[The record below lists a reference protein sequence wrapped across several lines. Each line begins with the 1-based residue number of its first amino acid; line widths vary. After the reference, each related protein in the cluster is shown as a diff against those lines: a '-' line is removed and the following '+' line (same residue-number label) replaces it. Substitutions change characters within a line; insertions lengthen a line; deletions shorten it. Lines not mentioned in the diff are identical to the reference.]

1 MFMRRVISLMISITI
16 LILFN
21 INDLTLVADDDNIS
35 NYSVDIK
42 KFNINN
48 NGLNPIETSKGI
60 NDALNYA
67 AKNKYDKITFPKG
80 EYCISEENPITMVSN
95 LIVDLNGSTFKVNDN
110 GLQHY
115 TVIDFSNCSNSQLI
129 NGIILGDRETHDYKT
144 IEGSHEWTCGIV
156 FNNCDNCILDNV
168 TISSFPGYGIS
179 SSLGEN
185 LSDLII
191 GVTKENLS
199 IGNIN
204 DKGKLN
210 NKKGTIRTIDPLN
223 ISNVGGEFE
232 LGYNKGYMGY
242 PYMQSKEYLSYF
254 YDENMKFIS
263 KVDNCK
269 QYKKVLIPD
278 NAKYVHFVFKQDYV
292 PERGDTDF
300 NGTTVF
306 LTNYSSPNN
315 ITIKNCLIEK
325 NKSLGMGICGGYNWN
340 IENNMFKENGG
351 GAPGYAID
359 LEDGWEYMNNFLF
372 KNNKFIENNN
382 DIVSCAGDNI
392 IFENNSFSSTVYMW
406 GRTTNYKF
414 LNNTFSNIS
423 MNINYEYST
432 DTECS
437 GNTYNN
443 CRIAIISKNKDA
455 KFNINNEN
463 IIDTHVNTMP
473 ENISII
479 DSDIIADNVD
489 NIRVSGNFK
498 DCQISKVTGSL
509 VNFRGEKCKINNSNI
524 YIQEEVNFKE
534 SNIEDTNIASFTTT
548 EKITLD
554 NNQLKN
560 TKISLSTWGCPTE
573 VLLKNNTISIDK
585 DSLLHLSAGVTKEVI
600 LDNNTIE
607 NNSNKSLINLFDTS
621 YTKAKGKLILKNNTI
636 NQGNSDYIFDGV
648 KIESGEF
655 DFIYNNNH
663 INGAKLINPIYKQM
677 KCFNVQEK

>member
-1 MFMRRVISLMISITI
+1 MKKIFSLVISIFLITFI
-16 LILFN
+16 HLNTIKLSAE
-21 INDLTLVADDDNIS
+21 TLK
-35 NYSVDIK
+35 NYGVDIQ

-95 LIVDLNGSTFKVNDN
+95 LIVDLNGATFKINDN

-191 GVTKENLS
+191 GVTKDNLS

-414 LNNTFSNIS
+414 LNNSFSNIA

-443 CRIAIISKNKDA
+443 CRIAITSKNKDA

-473 ENISII
+473 ENVSII
-479 DSDIIADNVD
+479 DSKITADNID
-489 NIRVSGNFK
+489 NIRIYGNFK
-498 DCQISKVTGSL
+498 DCHISKVTGSL
-509 VNFRGEKCKINNSNI
+509 VSFKGENCKINNSNI
-524 YIQEEVNFKE
+524 YIQEEGNIKE
-534 SNIEDTNIASFTTT
+534 STIEDTNIASFTTT

>member
-1 MFMRRVISLMISITI
+1 MKKIFSLVISIFLITFI
-16 LILFN
+16 HLNTIKLSAE
-21 INDLTLVADDDNIS
+21 TLK
-35 NYSVDIK
+35 NYGVDIQ

-95 LIVDLNGSTFKVNDN
+95 LIVDLNGATFKINDN

-359 LEDGWEYMNNFLF
+359 LEDGWEYMDSFLF
-372 KNNKFIENNN
+372 KNNKFIGNNN

-392 IFENNSFSSTVYMW
+392 IFENNSFTSTVYMW

-414 LNNTFSNIS
+414 LNNSFSNIA

-443 CRIAIISKNKDA
+443 CRIAITSKNKDA
-455 KFNINNEN
+455 EFNINNEN

-473 ENISII
+473 ENVSII
-479 DSDIIADNVD
+479 DSKITADNID
-489 NIRVSGNFK
+489 NIRIYGNFK
-498 DCQISKVTGSL
+498 DCHISKVTGSL

-554 NNQLKN
+554 NTQLKN

>member
-1 MFMRRVISLMISITI
+1 MKKIFSLVISIFLITFI
-16 LILFN
+16 HLNTIKLSAE
-21 INDLTLVADDDNIS
+21 TLK
-35 NYSVDIK
+35 NYGVDIQ

-48 NGLNPIETSKGI
+48 NGLNPIESSKGI

-95 LIVDLNGSTFKVNDN
+95 LIVDLNGATFKINDN

-129 NGIILGDRETHDYKT
+129 NGIILGDKETHDYKT

-168 TISSFPGYGIS
+168 TVSSFPGYGIS

-191 GVTKENLS
+191 GVTKDNLS
-199 IGNIN
+199 IGNIS

-210 NKKGTIRTIDPLN
+210 SKRGTIRTIDPLN
-223 ISNVGGEFE
+223 IINVGGEFE

-242 PYMQSKEYLSYF
+242 PYMQSKEYSAYF

-300 NGTTVF
+300 NDTTVF

-359 LEDGWEYMNNFLF
+359 LEDGWEYMDSFLF
-372 KNNKFIENNN
+372 KNNKFIGNNN

-392 IFENNSFSSTVYMW
+392 IFENNSFTSTVYMW

-443 CRIAIISKNKDA
+443 CRIAITSKNKDA

-479 DSDIIADNVD
+479 DSKIIADNID
-489 NIRVSGNFK
+489 NIRISGNFK
-498 DCQISKVTGSL
+498 DCHISKVTGSL
-509 VNFRGEKCKINNSNI
+509 VSFKGENCKINNSNI
-524 YIQEEVNFKE
+524 YIQEEVNVKE

-554 NNQLKN
+554 NNKLNN

-585 DSLLHLSAGVTKEVI
+585 DSLIHLSAGVTKEVI

>member
-1 MFMRRVISLMISITI
+1 MKKIFSLVISIFLITFI
-16 LILFN
+16 HLNTIKLSAE
-21 INDLTLVADDDNIS
+21 TLK
-35 NYSVDIK
+35 NYGVDIQ

-95 LIVDLNGSTFKVNDN
+95 LIVDLNGATFKINDN

-359 LEDGWEYMNNFLF
+359 LEDGWEYMDSFLF
-372 KNNKFIENNN
+372 KNNKFIGNNN

-392 IFENNSFSSTVYMW
+392 IFENNSFTSTVYMW

-414 LNNTFSNIS
+414 LNNTFSNIA

-443 CRIAIISKNKDA
+443 CRIAITSKNKDA
-455 KFNINNEN
+455 EFNINNEN

-473 ENISII
+473 ENVSII
-479 DSDIIADNVD
+479 DSKITADNID
-489 NIRVSGNFK
+489 NIRIYGNFK
-498 DCQISKVTGSL
+498 DCHISKVTGSL

>member
-1 MFMRRVISLMISITI
+1 MKKIFSLVISIFLITFI
-16 LILFN
+16 HLNTIKLSAE
-21 INDLTLVADDDNIS
+21 TLK
-35 NYSVDIK
+35 NYGVDIQ

-95 LIVDLNGSTFKVNDN
+95 LIVDLNGATFKINDN

-359 LEDGWEYMNNFLF
+359 LEDGWEYMDSFLF
-372 KNNKFIENNN
+372 KNNKFIGNNN

-392 IFENNSFSSTVYMW
+392 IFENNSFTSTVYMW

-414 LNNTFSNIS
+414 LNNSFSNIA

-443 CRIAIISKNKDA
+443 CRIAITSKNKDA
-455 KFNINNEN
+455 EFNINNEN

-473 ENISII
+473 ENVSII
-479 DSDIIADNVD
+479 DSKITADNID
-489 NIRVSGNFK
+489 NIRIYGNFK
-498 DCQISKVTGSL
+498 DCHISKVTGSL

-663 INGAKLINPIYKQM
+663 INCAKLINPIYKQM

>member
-1 MFMRRVISLMISITI
+1 MKKIFSLVISIFLITFI
-16 LILFN
+16 HLNTIKLSAE
-21 INDLTLVADDDNIS
+21 TLK
-35 NYSVDIK
+35 NYGVDIQ

-95 LIVDLNGSTFKVNDN
+95 LIVDLNGATFKINDN

-340 IENNMFKENGG
+340 IDNNVFKENGG

-359 LEDGWEYMNNFLF
+359 LEDGWEYMDSFLF
-372 KNNKFIENNN
+372 KNNKFIGNNN

-392 IFENNSFSSTVYMW
+392 IFENNSFTSTVYMW

-414 LNNTFSNIS
+414 LNNSFSNIA

-443 CRIAIISKNKDA
+443 CRIAITSKNKDA
-455 KFNINNEN
+455 EFNINNEN

-473 ENISII
+473 ENVSII
-479 DSDIIADNVD
+479 DSKITADNID
-489 NIRVSGNFK
+489 NIRIYGNFK
-498 DCQISKVTGSL
+498 DCHISKVTGSL

>member
-1 MFMRRVISLMISITI
+1 MKKIFSLVISIFLITFI
-16 LILFN
+16 HLNTIKLSAE
-21 INDLTLVADDDNIS
+21 TLK
-35 NYSVDIK
+35 NYGVDIQ

-80 EYCISEENPITMVSN
+80 EYCISEENPITMASN
-95 LIVDLNGSTFKVNDN
+95 LIVDLNGATFKINDN

-359 LEDGWEYMNNFLF
+359 LEDGWEYMDSFLF
-372 KNNKFIENNN
+372 KNNKFIGNNN

-392 IFENNSFSSTVYMW
+392 IFENNSFTSTVYMW

-414 LNNTFSNIS
+414 LNNSFSNIA

-443 CRIAIISKNKDA
+443 CRIAITSKNKDA
-455 KFNINNEN
+455 EFNINNEN

-473 ENISII
+473 ENVSII
-479 DSDIIADNVD
+479 DSKITADNID
-489 NIRVSGNFK
+489 NIRIYGNFK
-498 DCQISKVTGSL
+498 DCHISKVTGSL

-677 KCFNVQEK
+677 KCFNFQEK

>member
-1 MFMRRVISLMISITI
+1 MKKIFCLIISTFLII
-16 LILFN
+16 LI
-21 INDLTLVADDDNIS
+21 TS
-35 NYSVDIK
+35 NGIEVSAEKLKNYNVDIEE
-42 KFNINN
+42 FNINN
-48 NGLNPIETSKGI
+48 EGLNPVETSKGI
-60 NDALNYA
+60 NDVLAYA

-129 NGIILGDRETHDYKT
+129 NGIILGDKETHDYKT

-168 TISSFPGYGIS
+168 TVSSFPGYGIS

-191 GVTKENLS
+191 GVTKDNLS
-199 IGNIN
+199 IGNIS
-204 DKGKLN
+204 DRGKLN
-210 NKKGTIRTIDPLN
+210 SKRGTIRTIDPLN

-242 PYMQSKEYLSYF
+242 PYMQSKEYSAYF

-359 LEDGWEYMNNFLF
+359 LEDGWEYMDSFLF

-392 IFENNSFSSTVYMW
+392 IFENNSFTSTVYMW

-414 LNNTFSNIS
+414 LNNSFLNIA

-479 DSDIIADNVD
+479 DSKITADNID

-524 YIQEEVNFKE
+524 YIQEEVNVKE

-554 NNQLKN
+554 NNKLNN

>member
-1 MFMRRVISLMISITI
+1 MKKIFSLVISIFLITFI
-16 LILFN
+16 HLNTIKLSAE
-21 INDLTLVADDDNIS
+21 TLK
-35 NYSVDIK
+35 NYGVDIQ

-95 LIVDLNGSTFKVNDN
+95 LIVDLNGATFKINDN

-359 LEDGWEYMNNFLF
+359 LEDGWEYMDSFLF
-372 KNNKFIENNN
+372 KNNKFIGNNN

-392 IFENNSFSSTVYMW
+392 IFENNSFTSTVYMW

-414 LNNTFSNIS
+414 LNNSFSNIA

-443 CRIAIISKNKDA
+443 CRIAITSKNKDA
-455 KFNINNEN
+455 EFNINNEN

-473 ENISII
+473 ENVSII
-479 DSDIIADNVD
+479 DSKITADNID
-489 NIRVSGNFK
+489 NIRIYGNFK
-498 DCQISKVTGSL
+498 DCHISKVTGSL

-663 INGAKLINPIYKQM
+663 INGAKLINQIYKQM

>member
-1 MFMRRVISLMISITI
+1 MKKIFSLVISIFLITFI
-16 LILFN
+16 HLNTIKLSAE
-21 INDLTLVADDDNIS
+21 TLK
-35 NYSVDIK
+35 NYGVDIQ

-48 NGLNPIETSKGI
+48 NGLNPIESSKGI

-95 LIVDLNGSTFKVNDN
+95 LIVDLNGATFKINDN

-129 NGIILGDRETHDYKT
+129 NGIILGDKETHDYKT

-168 TISSFPGYGIS
+168 TVSSFPGYGIS

-191 GVTKENLS
+191 GVTKDNLS
-199 IGNIN
+199 IGNIS

-210 NKKGTIRTIDPLN
+210 SKRGTIRTIDPLN
-223 ISNVGGEFE
+223 IINVGGEFE

-242 PYMQSKEYLSYF
+242 PYMQSKEYSAYF

-359 LEDGWEYMNNFLF
+359 LEDGWEYMDSFLF
-372 KNNKFIENNN
+372 KNNKFIGNNN

-392 IFENNSFSSTVYMW
+392 IFENNSFTSTVYMW

-443 CRIAIISKNKDA
+443 CRIAITSKNKDA

-479 DSDIIADNVD
+479 DSKIIADNID
-489 NIRVSGNFK
+489 NIRISGNFK
-498 DCQISKVTGSL
+498 DCHISKVTGSL
-509 VNFRGEKCKINNSNI
+509 VSFKGENCKINNSNI

>member
-1 MFMRRVISLMISITI
+1 MKKIFCLIISTFLII
-16 LILFN
+16 LI
-21 INDLTLVADDDNIS
+21 TS
-35 NYSVDIK
+35 NGIEVSAEKLKNYNVDIEE
-42 KFNINN
+42 FNINN
-48 NGLNPIETSKGI
+48 EGLNPVETSKGI
-60 NDALNYA
+60 NDVLAYA

-129 NGIILGDRETHDYKT
+129 NGIILGDKETHDYKT

-168 TISSFPGYGIS
+168 TVSSFPGYGIS

-191 GVTKENLS
+191 GVTKDNLS
-199 IGNIN
+199 IGNIS

-210 NKKGTIRTIDPLN
+210 SKRGTIRTIDPLN

-242 PYMQSKEYLSYF
+242 PYMQSKEYSAYF

-359 LEDGWEYMNNFLF
+359 LEDGWEYMDSFLF

-392 IFENNSFSSTVYMW
+392 IFENNSFTSTVYMW

-414 LNNTFSNIS
+414 LNNSFLNIA

-479 DSDIIADNVD
+479 DSKITADNID

-524 YIQEEVNFKE
+524 YIQEEVNVKE

-554 NNQLKN
+554 NNKLNN
-560 TKISLSTWGCPTE
+560 TKISLSTWGCPIE

>member
-1 MFMRRVISLMISITI
+1 MKKIFSLVISIFLITFI
-16 LILFN
+16 HLNTIKLSAE
-21 INDLTLVADDDNIS
+21 TLK
-35 NYSVDIK
+35 NYGVDIQ

-80 EYCISEENPITMVSN
+80 EYCISEENPITMASN
-95 LIVDLNGSTFKVNDN
+95 LIVDLNGATFKINDN

-359 LEDGWEYMNNFLF
+359 LEDGWEYMDSFLF
-372 KNNKFIENNN
+372 KNNKFIGNNN

-392 IFENNSFSSTVYMW
+392 IFENNSFTSTVYMW

-414 LNNTFSNIS
+414 LNNTFSNIA

-443 CRIAIISKNKDA
+443 CRIAITSKNKDA
-455 KFNINNEN
+455 EFNINNEN

-473 ENISII
+473 ENVSII
-479 DSDIIADNVD
+479 DSKITADNID
-489 NIRVSGNFK
+489 NIRIYGNFK
-498 DCQISKVTGSL
+498 DCHISKVTGSL

>member
-1 MFMRRVISLMISITI
+1 MRRVFSLIISITI
-16 LILFN
+16 FILFN
-21 INDLTLVADDDNIS
+21 INYMQAIAGEINIENYKVDINEFKIS
-35 NYSVDIK
+35 NK
-42 KFNINN
+42 
-48 NGLNPIETSKGI
+48 GLNPVETSKGI
-60 NDALNYA
+60 NDLLNYA
-67 AKNKYDKITFPKG
+67 VKNKYDKITFPKG
-80 EYCISEENPITMVSN
+80 EYCISEEEPIKMVSD
-95 LIVDLNGSTFKVNDN
+95 LIVDLNGSTFKINDN

-115 TVIDFSNCSNSQLI
+115 MVIDFSNCSNSQLI

-242 PYMQSKEYLSYF
+242 PYMQSKEYSAYF

-300 NGTTVF
+300 NDTTVF

-359 LEDGWEYMNNFLF
+359 LEDGWEYMDSFLF
-372 KNNKFIENNN
+372 KNNKFIGNNN

-392 IFENNSFSSTVYMW
+392 IFENNSFTSTVYMW

-414 LNNTFSNIS
+414 LNNSFSNIA

-443 CRIAIISKNKDA
+443 CRIAITSKNNNAD
-455 KFNINNEN
+455 FNISNEN
-463 IIDTHVNTMP
+463 IIDTAINSMP
-473 ENISII
+473 ENVSII
-479 DSDIIADNVD
+479 DSKITAGNID
-489 NIRVSGNFK
+489 NIRIYGNFK
-498 DCQISKVTGSL
+498 DCHISKVTGSL
-509 VNFRGEKCKINNSNI
+509 VSFKGENCKINNSNI
-524 YIQEEVNFKE
+524 YIQEEGNIKE
-534 SNIEDTNIASFTTT
+534 STIEDTTIASFTTT

-554 NNQLKN
+554 NNKLKN
-560 TKISLSTWGCPTE
+560 TKIALSTWGCPTE

-600 LDNNTIE
+600 LDDNTIE
-607 NNSNKSLINLFDTS
+607 NNSDKALINLFDTS
-621 YTKAKGKLILKNNTI
+621 YTKAKGKLILKKNTI
-636 NQGNSDYIFDGV
+636 SQRNSDYIFDGV

-655 DFIYNNNH
+655 DFIYDNNH
-663 INGAKLINPIYKQM
+663 IKGAKLINPIYKQM

>member
-1 MFMRRVISLMISITI
+1 MKKIFCLIISTFLII
-16 LILFN
+16 LI
-21 INDLTLVADDDNIS
+21 TS
-35 NYSVDIK
+35 NGIELSAEKLKNYNVDIE

-95 LIVDLNGSTFKVNDN
+95 LIVDLNGSTFKINDN

-168 TISSFPGYGIS
+168 TVSSFPGYGIS

-191 GVTKENLS
+191 GVTKDNLS

-278 NAKYVHFVFKQDYV
+278 KAKYVHFVFKQDYV

-300 NGTTVF
+300 NSTTVF

-359 LEDGWEYMNNFLF
+359 LEDGWEYMDSFLF
-372 KNNKFIENNN
+372 KNNKFIDNNN

-392 IFENNSFSSTVYMW
+392 IFENNSFTSTVYMW

-414 LNNTFSNIS
+414 LNNSFSNIA

-443 CRIAIISKNKDA
+443 CRIAITSKNKDA
-455 KFNINNEN
+455 KFNISNEN

-473 ENISII
+473 ENVSII
-479 DSDIIADNVD
+479 DSKITADNID
-489 NIRVSGNFK
+489 NIRIYGNFK
-498 DCQISKVTGSL
+498 DCHISKVTGSL
-509 VNFRGEKCKINNSNI
+509 VSFKGENCKINNSNI
-524 YIQEEVNFKE
+524 YIQEEGNIKE
-534 SNIEDTNIASFTTT
+534 STIEDTNIASFTTT

-554 NNQLKN
+554 NNKLKN

-636 NQGNSDYIFDGV
+636 SQRNSDYIFDGV

-655 DFIYNNNH
+655 DFIYDNNH
-663 INGAKLINPIYKQM
+663 IKGAKLINPIYKQM

>member
-21 INDLTLVADDDNIS
+21 INDLTLAADDDNIS

-110 GLQHY
+110 GLQNY

-168 TISSFPGYGIS
+168 TVSSFPGYGIS

-191 GVTKENLS
+191 GVTKDNLS
-199 IGNIN
+199 IGNIS

-210 NKKGTIRTIDPLN
+210 SKRGTIRTIDPLN

-242 PYMQSKEYLSYF
+242 PYMQSKEYSAYF

-359 LEDGWEYMNNFLF
+359 LEDGWEYMDSFLF

-392 IFENNSFSSTVYMW
+392 IFENNRFTSTVYMW

-473 ENISII
+473 ENVSII
-479 DSDIIADNVD
+479 DSKITADNID
-489 NIRVSGNFK
+489 NIRIYGNFK
-498 DCQISKVTGSL
+498 DCHISKVTGSL

-600 LDNNTIE
+600 LDDNTIE
-607 NNSNKSLINLFDTS
+607 NNSDKALINLFDTS

>member
-1 MFMRRVISLMISITI
+1 MKKIFSLVISIFLITFI
-16 LILFN
+16 HLNTIKLSAE
-21 INDLTLVADDDNIS
+21 TLK
-35 NYSVDIK
+35 NYGVDIQ

-95 LIVDLNGSTFKVNDN
+95 LIVDLNGATFKINDN

-199 IGNIN
+199 IGNIS

-359 LEDGWEYMNNFLF
+359 LEDGWEYMDSFLF
-372 KNNKFIENNN
+372 KNNKFIGNNN

-392 IFENNSFSSTVYMW
+392 IFENNSFTSTVYMW

-414 LNNTFSNIS
+414 LNNSFSNIA

-443 CRIAIISKNKDA
+443 CRIAITSKNKDA
-455 KFNINNEN
+455 EFNINNEN

-473 ENISII
+473 ENVSII
-479 DSDIIADNVD
+479 DSKITADNID
-489 NIRVSGNFK
+489 NIRIYGNFK
-498 DCQISKVTGSL
+498 DCHISKVTGSL

-677 KCFNVQEK
+677 KCFNIQEK

>member
-1 MFMRRVISLMISITI
+1 MKKIFSLVISIFLITFI
-16 LILFN
+16 HLNTIKLSAE
-21 INDLTLVADDDNIS
+21 TLK
-35 NYSVDIK
+35 NYGVDIQ

-80 EYCISEENPITMVSN
+80 EYCISEENPITMASN
-95 LIVDLNGSTFKVNDN
+95 LIVDLNGATFKINDN

-168 TISSFPGYGIS
+168 TVSSFPGYGIS

-278 NAKYVHFVFKQDYV
+278 KAKYVHFVFKQDYV

-359 LEDGWEYMNNFLF
+359 LEDGWEYMDSFLF
-372 KNNKFIENNN
+372 KNNKFIGNNN

-392 IFENNSFSSTVYMW
+392 IFENNSFTSTVYMW

-414 LNNTFSNIS
+414 LNNSFSNIA

-443 CRIAIISKNKDA
+443 CRIAITSKNKDA
-455 KFNINNEN
+455 EFNINNEN

-473 ENISII
+473 ENVSII
-479 DSDIIADNVD
+479 DSKITADNID
-489 NIRVSGNFK
+489 NIRIYGNFK
-498 DCQISKVTGSL
+498 DCHISKVTGSL

>member
-1 MFMRRVISLMISITI
+1 MKKIFSLVISIFLITFI
-16 LILFN
+16 HLNTIKLSAE
-21 INDLTLVADDDNIS
+21 TLK
-35 NYSVDIK
+35 NYGVDIQ

-95 LIVDLNGSTFKVNDN
+95 LIVDLNGATFKINDN

-340 IENNMFKENGG
+340 IENNMFNENGG

-359 LEDGWEYMNNFLF
+359 LEDGWEYMDSFLF
-372 KNNKFIENNN
+372 KNNKFIGNNN

-392 IFENNSFSSTVYMW
+392 IFENNSFTSTVYMW

-414 LNNTFSNIS
+414 LNNSFSNIA

-443 CRIAIISKNKDA
+443 CRIAITSKNKDA
-455 KFNINNEN
+455 EFNINNEN

-473 ENISII
+473 ENVSII
-479 DSDIIADNVD
+479 DSKITADNID
-489 NIRVSGNFK
+489 NIRIYGNFK
-498 DCQISKVTGSL
+498 DCHISKVTGSL

>member
-1 MFMRRVISLMISITI
+1 MKKIFSLVISIFLITFI
-16 LILFN
+16 HLNTIKLSAE
-21 INDLTLVADDDNIS
+21 TLK
-35 NYSVDIK
+35 NYGVDIQ

-95 LIVDLNGSTFKVNDN
+95 LIVDLNGATFKINDN

-359 LEDGWEYMNNFLF
+359 LEDGWEYMDSFLF
-372 KNNKFIENNN
+372 KNNKFIGNNN

-392 IFENNSFSSTVYMW
+392 IFENNSFTSTVYMW

-414 LNNTFSNIS
+414 LNNSFSNIA

-443 CRIAIISKNKDA
+443 CRIAITSKNKDA
-455 KFNINNEN
+455 EFNINNEN

-473 ENISII
+473 ENVSII
-479 DSDIIADNVD
+479 DSKITADNID
-489 NIRVSGNFK
+489 NIRIYGNFK
-498 DCQISKVTGSL
+498 DCHISKVTCSL

>member
-1 MFMRRVISLMISITI
+1 MKKIFSLVISIFLITFI
-16 LILFN
+16 HLNTIKLSAE
-21 INDLTLVADDDNIS
+21 TLK
-35 NYSVDIK
+35 NYGVDIQ

-95 LIVDLNGSTFKVNDN
+95 LIVDLNGATFKINDN

-168 TISSFPGYGIS
+168 TVSSFPGYGIS

-191 GVTKENLS
+191 GVTKDNLS
-199 IGNIN
+199 IGNIS

-210 NKKGTIRTIDPLN
+210 SKRGTIRTIDPLN

-242 PYMQSKEYLSYF
+242 PYMQSKEYSAYF

-359 LEDGWEYMNNFLF
+359 LEDGWEYMDSFLF

-382 DIVSCAGDNI
+382 DIVSCVGDNI
-392 IFENNSFSSTVYMW
+392 IFENNSFTSTVYMW

-473 ENISII
+473 ENVSII
-479 DSDIIADNVD
+479 DSKITADNID
-489 NIRVSGNFK
+489 NIRIYGNFK
-498 DCQISKVTGSL
+498 DCHISKVTGSL

>member
-1 MFMRRVISLMISITI
+1 MRRVISLMISITI

-21 INDLTLVADDDNIS
+21 INDLTLAADDDNIS

-48 NGLNPIETSKGI
+48 KGLNPIETSKGI

-67 AKNKYDKITFPKG
+67 VKNKYDKITFPKG

-95 LIVDLNGSTFKVNDN
+95 LIVDLNGSTFKINDN

-129 NGIILGDRETHDYKT
+129 NGIILGDKENHDYKT

-168 TISSFPGYGIS
+168 TVSSFPGYGIS

-191 GVTKENLS
+191 GVTKDNLS

-278 NAKYVHFVFKQDYV
+278 KAKYVHFVFKQDYV

-300 NGTTVF
+300 NSTTVF

-315 ITIKNCLIEK
+315 ITIKDCLIEK

-392 IFENNSFSSTVYMW
+392 IFENNSFTSTVYMW

-414 LNNTFSNIS
+414 LNNSFSNIA

-455 KFNINNEN
+455 KFNISNEN

-473 ENISII
+473 ENVTII
-479 DSDIIADNVD
+479 DSKIIADNID
-489 NIRVSGNFK
+489 NIRISGNFK
-498 DCQISKVTGSL
+498 DCHISKITGSL
-509 VNFRGEKCKINNSNI
+509 VSFKGEKCKINNSNI
-524 YIQEEVNFKE
+524 YIQEEGNIKE
-534 SNIEDTNIASFTTT
+534 STIEDTTIASFTTT

-554 NNQLKN
+554 NNKLNN

-573 VLLKNNTISIDK
+573 VILKNNAISIDK

>member
-1 MFMRRVISLMISITI
+1 MKKIFSLVISIFLITFI
-16 LILFN
+16 HLNTIKLSAE
-21 INDLTLVADDDNIS
+21 TLK
-35 NYSVDIK
+35 NYGVDIQ

-95 LIVDLNGSTFKVNDN
+95 LIVDLNGATFKINDN

-156 FNNCDNCILDNV
+156 FNNYDNCILDNV

-359 LEDGWEYMNNFLF
+359 LEDGWEYMDSFLF
-372 KNNKFIENNN
+372 KNNKFIGNNN

-392 IFENNSFSSTVYMW
+392 IFENNSFTSTVYMW

-414 LNNTFSNIS
+414 LNNSFSNIA

-443 CRIAIISKNKDA
+443 CRIAITSKNKDA
-455 KFNINNEN
+455 EFNINNEN

-473 ENISII
+473 ENVSII
-479 DSDIIADNVD
+479 DSKITADNID
-489 NIRVSGNFK
+489 NIRIYGNFK
-498 DCQISKVTGSL
+498 DCHISKVTGSL

>member
-1 MFMRRVISLMISITI
+1 MKKIFSLVISIFLITFI
-16 LILFN
+16 HLNTIKLSAE
-21 INDLTLVADDDNIS
+21 TLK
-35 NYSVDIK
+35 NYGVDIQ

-80 EYCISEENPITMVSN
+80 EYCISEENPITMASN
-95 LIVDLNGSTFKVNDN
+95 LIVDLNGATFKINDN

-359 LEDGWEYMNNFLF
+359 LEDGWEYMDSFLF
-372 KNNKFIENNN
+372 KNNKFIGNNN

-392 IFENNSFSSTVYMW
+392 IFENNSFTSTVYMW

-414 LNNTFSNIS
+414 LNNSFSNIA

-443 CRIAIISKNKDA
+443 CRIAITSKNKDA
-455 KFNINNEN
+455 EFNINNEN

-473 ENISII
+473 ENVSII
-479 DSDIIADNVD
+479 DSKITADNID
-489 NIRVSGNFK
+489 NIRIYGNFK
-498 DCQISKVTGSL
+498 DCHISKVTGSL

-573 VLLKNNTISIDK
+573 VLLENNTISIDK

>member
-1 MFMRRVISLMISITI
+1 MKKIFSLVISIFLITFI
-16 LILFN
+16 HLDTIKLSAE
-21 INDLTLVADDDNIS
+21 TLK
-35 NYSVDIK
+35 NYGVDIQ

-95 LIVDLNGSTFKVNDN
+95 LIVDLNGATFKINDN

-359 LEDGWEYMNNFLF
+359 LEDGWEYMDSFLF
-372 KNNKFIENNN
+372 KNNKFIGNNN

-392 IFENNSFSSTVYMW
+392 IFENNSFTSTVYMW

-414 LNNTFSNIS
+414 LNNSFSNIA

-443 CRIAIISKNKDA
+443 CRIAITSKNKDA
-455 KFNINNEN
+455 EFNINNEN

-473 ENISII
+473 ENVSII
-479 DSDIIADNVD
+479 DSKITADNID
-489 NIRVSGNFK
+489 NIRIYGNFK
-498 DCQISKVTGSL
+498 DCHISKVTGSL

>member
-1 MFMRRVISLMISITI
+1 MKKIFSLVISIFLITFI
-16 LILFN
+16 HLNTIKLSAE
-21 INDLTLVADDDNIS
+21 TLK
-35 NYSVDIK
+35 NYGVDIQ

-95 LIVDLNGSTFKVNDN
+95 LIVDLNGATFKINDN

-269 QYKKVLIPD
+269 QYKKVFIP
-278 NAKYVHFVFKQDYV
+278 NKAKYVHFVFKQDYV

-300 NGTTVF
+300 NSTTVF

-315 ITIKNCLIEK
+315 ITIKDCLIEK

-340 IENNMFKENGG
+340 IENNVFKENGG

-359 LEDGWEYMNNFLF
+359 LEDGWEYMDSFLF
-372 KNNKFIENNN
+372 KNNKFIDNNN

-392 IFENNSFSSTVYMW
+392 IFENNSFTSTVYMW

-414 LNNTFSNIS
+414 LNNSFSNIS

-443 CRIAIISKNKDA
+443 CRIAITSKNKDA

-473 ENISII
+473 ENVSII
-479 DSDIIADNVD
+479 DSKIIADNID
-489 NIRVSGNFK
+489 NIRISGNFK
-498 DCQISKVTGSL
+498 DCHISKVTGSL
-509 VNFRGEKCKINNSNI
+509 VSFKGENCKINNSNI

-554 NNQLKN
+554 NNKLNN

>member
-1 MFMRRVISLMISITI
+1 MKKIFSLVISIFLITFI
-16 LILFN
+16 HLNTIKLSAE
-21 INDLTLVADDDNIS
+21 TLK
-35 NYSVDIK
+35 NYGVDIQ

-95 LIVDLNGSTFKVNDN
+95 LIVDLNGATFKINDN

-278 NAKYVHFVFKQDYV
+278 KAKYVHFVFNQDYL
-292 PERGDTDF
+292 PSTGDTDF

-315 ITIKNCLIEK
+315 ITIKNCTIEK
-325 NKSLGMGICGGYNWN
+325 NRSLGMGICGGRNFT
-340 IENNMFKENGG
+340 IKNNTFKENGG

-359 LEDGWEYMNNFLF
+359 LEDGWEYMDSFLF
-372 KNNKFIENNN
+372 KNNKFIDNNN

-392 IFENNSFSSTVYMW
+392 IFENNSFTSTVYMW

-414 LNNTFSNIS
+414 LNNSFSNIS

-443 CRIAIISKNKDA
+443 CRIAITSKNKDA

-473 ENISII
+473 ENVSII
-479 DSDIIADNVD
+479 DSKITADNID
-489 NIRVSGNFK
+489 NIRIYGNFK
-498 DCQISKVTGSL
+498 DCHISKVTGSL
-509 VNFRGEKCKINNSNI
+509 VSFKGENCKINNSNI

-554 NNQLKN
+554 NNKLNN

>member
-1 MFMRRVISLMISITI
+1 MKKIFSLVISIFLITFI
-16 LILFN
+16 HLNTIKLSAE
-21 INDLTLVADDDNIS
+21 TLK
-35 NYSVDIK
+35 NYGVDIQ

-95 LIVDLNGSTFKVNDN
+95 LIVDLNGATFKINDN

-278 NAKYVHFVFKQDYV
+278 NAKYVNFVFKQDYV

-359 LEDGWEYMNNFLF
+359 LEDGWEYMDSFLF
-372 KNNKFIENNN
+372 KNNKFIGNNN

-392 IFENNSFSSTVYMW
+392 IFENNSFTSTVYMW

-414 LNNTFSNIS
+414 LNNSFSNIA

-443 CRIAIISKNKDA
+443 CRIAITSKNKDA
-455 KFNINNEN
+455 EFNINNEN

-473 ENISII
+473 ENVSII
-479 DSDIIADNVD
+479 DSKITADNID
-489 NIRVSGNFK
+489 NIRIYGNFK
-498 DCQISKVTGSL
+498 DCHISKVTGSL

>member
-1 MFMRRVISLMISITI
+1 MKKIFSLVISIFLITFI
-16 LILFN
+16 HLNTIKLSAE
-21 INDLTLVADDDNIS
+21 TLK
-35 NYSVDIK
+35 NYGVDIQ

-95 LIVDLNGSTFKVNDN
+95 LIVDLNGSTFKINDN

-359 LEDGWEYMNNFLF
+359 LEDGWEYMDSLLF
-372 KNNKFIENNN
+372 KNNKFIGNNN

-392 IFENNSFSSTVYMW
+392 IFENNSFTSTVYMW

-414 LNNTFSNIS
+414 LNNSFSNIA

-443 CRIAIISKNKDA
+443 CRIAITSKNKDA
-455 KFNINNEN
+455 EFNINNEN

-473 ENISII
+473 ENVSII
-479 DSDIIADNVD
+479 DSKITADNID
-489 NIRVSGNFK
+489 NIRIYGNFK
-498 DCQISKVTGSL
+498 DCHISKVTGSL

-677 KCFNVQEK
+677 KCFNIQEK

>member
-1 MFMRRVISLMISITI
+1 MKKIFCLIISTFLII
-16 LILFN
+16 LI
-21 INDLTLVADDDNIS
+21 TS
-35 NYSVDIK
+35 NGIEVSAEKLKNYNVDIEE
-42 KFNINN
+42 FNINN
-48 NGLNPIETSKGI
+48 EGLNPVETSKGI
-60 NDALNYA
+60 NDVLAYA

-129 NGIILGDRETHDYKT
+129 NGIILGDKETHDYKT

-168 TISSFPGYGIS
+168 TVSSFPGYGIS

-191 GVTKENLS
+191 GVTKDNLS
-199 IGNIN
+199 IGNIS

-210 NKKGTIRTIDPLN
+210 SKRGTIRTIDPLN

-242 PYMQSKEYLSYF
+242 PYMQSKEYSAYF

-359 LEDGWEYMNNFLF
+359 LEDGWEYMDSFLF
-372 KNNKFIENNN
+372 KNNKFIGNNN

-392 IFENNSFSSTVYMW
+392 IFENNSFTSTVYMW

-414 LNNTFSNIS
+414 LNNSFLNIA

-479 DSDIIADNVD
+479 DSKITADNID

-524 YIQEEVNFKE
+524 YIQEEVNVKE

-554 NNQLKN
+554 NNKLNN
-560 TKISLSTWGCPTE
+560 TKISLSTWGCPIE

>member
-1 MFMRRVISLMISITI
+1 MKKIFCLIISTFLII
-16 LILFN
+16 LI
-21 INDLTLVADDDNIS
+21 TS
-35 NYSVDIK
+35 NGIEVSAEKLKNYNVDIEE
-42 KFNINN
+42 FNINN
-48 NGLNPIETSKGI
+48 EGLNPVETSKGI
-60 NDALNYA
+60 NDVLAYA

-95 LIVDLNGSTFKVNDN
+95 LIVDLNGSTFKINDN

-129 NGIILGDRETHDYKT
+129 NGIILGDKETHDYKT

-168 TISSFPGYGIS
+168 TVSSFPGYGIS

-191 GVTKENLS
+191 GVTKDNLS
-199 IGNIN
+199 IGNIS

-210 NKKGTIRTIDPLN
+210 SKRGTIRTIDPLN

-242 PYMQSKEYLSYF
+242 PYMQSKEYSAYF

-359 LEDGWEYMNNFLF
+359 LEDGWEYMDSFLF

-392 IFENNSFSSTVYMW
+392 IFENNSFTSTVYMW

-414 LNNTFSNIS
+414 LNNSFLNIA

-473 ENISII
+473 ENVSII
-479 DSDIIADNVD
+479 DSKITADNID

-524 YIQEEVNFKE
+524 YIQEEVNVKE

-554 NNQLKN
+554 NNKLNN

>member
-1 MFMRRVISLMISITI
+1 MKKIFCLIISTFLII
-16 LILFN
+16 LI
-21 INDLTLVADDDNIS
+21 TS
-35 NYSVDIK
+35 NGIEVSAEKLKNYNVDIEE
-42 KFNINN
+42 FNINN
-48 NGLNPIETSKGI
+48 EGLNPVETSKGI
-60 NDALNYA
+60 NDVLAYA

-129 NGIILGDRETHDYKT
+129 NGIILGDKETHDYKT

-168 TISSFPGYGIS
+168 TVSSFPGYGIS

-191 GVTKENLS
+191 GVTKDNLS
-199 IGNIN
+199 IGNIS

-210 NKKGTIRTIDPLN
+210 SKRGTIRTIDPLN

-242 PYMQSKEYLSYF
+242 PYMQSKEYSAYF

-359 LEDGWEYMNNFLF
+359 LEDGWEYMDSFLF

-392 IFENNSFSSTVYMW
+392 IFENNSFTSTVYMW

-414 LNNTFSNIS
+414 LNNSFLNIA

-479 DSDIIADNVD
+479 DSKITADNID

-524 YIQEEVNFKE
+524 YIQEEVNVKE

-554 NNQLKN
+554 NNKLNN

>member
-1 MFMRRVISLMISITI
+1 MKKIFSLVISIFLITFI
-16 LILFN
+16 HLNTIKLSAE
-21 INDLTLVADDDNIS
+21 TLK
-35 NYSVDIK
+35 NYGVDIQ

-48 NGLNPIETSKGI
+48 NGLNPIETSKRI
-60 NDALNYA
+60 NHALNYA

-80 EYCISEENPITMVSN
+80 EYCISEENPITMASN
-95 LIVDLNGSTFKVNDN
+95 LIVDLNGATFKINDN

-359 LEDGWEYMNNFLF
+359 LEDGWEYMDSFLF
-372 KNNKFIENNN
+372 KNNKFIGNNN

-392 IFENNSFSSTVYMW
+392 IFENNSFTSTVYMW

-414 LNNTFSNIS
+414 LNNSFSNIA

-443 CRIAIISKNKDA
+443 CRIAITSKNKDA
-455 KFNINNEN
+455 EFNINNEN

-473 ENISII
+473 ENVSII
-479 DSDIIADNVD
+479 DSKITADNID
-489 NIRVSGNFK
+489 NIRIYGNFK
-498 DCQISKVTGSL
+498 DCHISKVTGSL

>member
-1 MFMRRVISLMISITI
+1 MKKIFSLVISIFLITFI
-16 LILFN
+16 HLNTIKLSAE
-21 INDLTLVADDDNIS
+21 TLK
-35 NYSVDIK
+35 NYGVDIQ

-95 LIVDLNGSTFKVNDN
+95 LIVDLNGATFKINDN

-242 PYMQSKEYLSYF
+242 PYMQSKAYLSYF

-359 LEDGWEYMNNFLF
+359 LEDGWEYMDSFLF
-372 KNNKFIENNN
+372 KNNKFIGNNN

-392 IFENNSFSSTVYMW
+392 IFENNSFTSTVYMW

-414 LNNTFSNIS
+414 LNNSFSNIA

-443 CRIAIISKNKDA
+443 CRIAITSKNKDA
-455 KFNINNEN
+455 EFNINNEN

-473 ENISII
+473 ENVSII
-479 DSDIIADNVD
+479 DSKITADNID
-489 NIRVSGNFK
+489 NIRIYGNFK
-498 DCQISKVTGSL
+498 DCHISKVTGSL

>member
-1 MFMRRVISLMISITI
+1 MKKIFSLVISIFLITFI
-16 LILFN
+16 HLNTIKLSAE
-21 INDLTLVADDDNIS
+21 TLK
-35 NYSVDIK
+35 NYGVDIQ

-95 LIVDLNGSTFKVNDN
+95 LIVDLNGATFKINDN

-191 GVTKENLS
+191 GVTKDNLS

-359 LEDGWEYMNNFLF
+359 LEDGWEYMDSFLF
-372 KNNKFIENNN
+372 KNNKFIDNNN

-392 IFENNSFSSTVYMW
+392 IFENNSFTSTVYMW

-414 LNNTFSNIS
+414 LNNSFSNIA

-443 CRIAIISKNKDA
+443 CRIAITSKNKDA

-473 ENISII
+473 ENVSII
-479 DSDIIADNVD
+479 DSKITADNID
-489 NIRVSGNFK
+489 NIRIYGNFK
-498 DCQISKVTGSL
+498 DCHISKVTGSL
-509 VNFRGEKCKINNSNI
+509 VSFKGENCKINNSNI
-524 YIQEEVNFKE
+524 YIQEEGNIKE
-534 SNIEDTNIASFTTT
+534 STIEDTTIASFTTT

-554 NNQLKN
+554 NNKLKN
-560 TKISLSTWGCPTE
+560 TKIALSTWGCPTE

-600 LDNNTIE
+600 LDDNTIE
-607 NNSNKSLINLFDTS
+607 NNSDKALINLFDTS